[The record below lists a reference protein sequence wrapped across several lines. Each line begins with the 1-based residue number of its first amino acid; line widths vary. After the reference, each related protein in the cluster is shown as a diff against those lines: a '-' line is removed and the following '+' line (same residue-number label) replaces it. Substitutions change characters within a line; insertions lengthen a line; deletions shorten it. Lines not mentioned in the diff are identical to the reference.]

1 MLLVI
6 IRVKFVYMNVGMWM
20 CVKMYKLIESKEWKM
35 DILICNSVYD
45 YICVGLCYKELNMF
59 VYYVYMF
66 IVVFWD
72 VEILCEL
79 RFK

>member
-1 MLLVI
+1 
-6 IRVKFVYMNVGMWM
+6 
-20 CVKMYKLIESKEWKM
+20 M

-59 VYYVYMF
+59 VDYVYMF